1 MKKGLKLLILSDLL
15 IIMSFGL
22 ISPILAIFVK
32 DGLTGGNA
40 FAAGIST
47 GIVLLVKSLLE
58 IPFGKVEDHHSKKKY
73 LIIGTFI
80 ISFVPLGYFLVNHVY
95 QLYFVQFIYG
105 IGAAMAF
112 PAFGALFLRYLDRG
126 KAAYEWSVYG
136 TVVGLGTAITAF
148 LGGLVAQK
156 FSFDTLFLV
165 TSIVSIIGT
174 FVLFKIPAEHL
185 KPLKKSS

>member
-22 ISPILAIFVK
+22 ISPILAIFIK

-40 FAAGIST
+40 FSAGIST
-47 GIVLLVKSLLE
+47 SVVLLVKSLLE
-58 IPFGKVEDHHSKKKY
+58 IPFGKVEDHHSKKKF

-80 ISFVPLGYFLVNHVY
+80 ISFVPLGYFFVNHVY
-95 QLYFVQFIYG
+95 QMYFVQFIYG

-148 LGGLVAQK
+148 LGGFVAQK

-165 TSIVSIIGT
+165 TSIVSILGT

-185 KPLKKSS
+185 KPLKKKS